1 MHGRWYYEQF
11 HTLLLGSDGLLTSKP
26 VTHSDHVNNFNAT
39 TVGICTSTFHIVR
52 NTAEMECYAK
62 FCVSLPV
69 LQVLALCIFLL
80 LYRICTLIKLHYL
93 RAEPIKK
100 TAYLLVVMFGMSAC
114 DMYIYLVTFVT

>member
-11 HTLLLGSDGLLTSKP
+11 HTLLLGSDGLLTCKP

-62 FCVSLPV
+62 FCVSITSITSFG
-69 LQVLALCIFLL
+69 LCIFLL
-80 LYRICTLIKLHYL
+80 LYRICSLIKLHYL
-93 RAEPIKK
+93 WAEAIKK
-100 TAYLLVVMFGMSAC
+100 TAYLLVVMFGMAAC
-114 DMYIYLVTFVT
+114 DMYTCLVTFVT